1 MHFSICSQNLQYLK
15 IITNL
20 KQNFHLKLNDQH
32 SILLNK
38 ATNGR
43 FSSGKIHYKNTTH
56 TPRKYQSLKCNKT
69 EIVFESKNSKTCWL
83 LDLSKNSASSL
94 HFSNLTLA
102 RLQLSQLSYWSWS
115 PCEKVSDIL
124 PQNARNSLEIPS
136 KYTGINIHIVCIYY
150 VFGIKWSKIDFIFTE
165 KKWKIILIYWQ
176 YTV

>member
-56 TPRKYQSLKCNKT
+56 TPRKYQSLQCNKT

-94 HFSNLTLA
+94 HFRCTSLQQYSQTKLQNFTNIQLRITL
-102 RLQLSQLSYWSWS
+102 
-115 PCEKVSDIL
+115 
-124 PQNARNSLEIPS
+124 
-136 KYTGINIHIVCIYY
+136 
-150 VFGIKWSKIDFIFTE
+150 
-165 KKWKIILIYWQ
+165 
-176 YTV
+176 